1 VLLECWGDLLDERG
15 RYTERNIVCTMA
27 NGKYLIRPPEPNP
40 YWHGE
45 RPFVSRPLL
54 RIPFSVWHKALF
66 DHAVALNLAQNEL
79 YNLILDGGI
88 SSVWGVKQLY
98 PEFLDDPRQVKDGIA
113 PGDTLVM
120 KEGTPAGVKVVETV
134 VTGKVP
140 PESLTAFQLTD
151 QEFQIATQVNAVR
164 LGQTPGGDTTATAV
178 VEASAQSANFF
189 DGMIKDAEKAIS
201 KALHLTW
208 SNTMQYL
215 DEFDEEAMVAAIGQE
230 AALRLASLS
239 PAERFAELAGCQ
251 FKVTGLSAI
260 VARVRDFQKLMAIL
274 ELASKNPMMGLTFWQ
289 RYSPSKI
296 WNHLFK
302 SVNLDPSTLE
312 PDAQEQAQMQQN
324 LQMMA
329 QMQGGQ
335 GQPQGVMPAP
345 AGVPGNLPAER
356 LPTGGGY

>member
-1 VLLECWGDLLDERG
+1 
-15 RYTERNIVCTMA
+15 
-27 NGKYLIRPPEPNP
+27 
-40 YWHGE
+40 
-45 RPFVSRPLL
+45 
-54 RIPFSVWHKALF
+54 
-66 DHAVALNLAQNEL
+66 
-79 YNLILDGGI
+79 
-88 SSVWGVKQLY
+88 
-98 PEFLDDPRQVKDGIA
+98 
-113 PGDTLVM
+113 
-120 KEGTPAGVKVVETV
+120 
-134 VTGKVP
+134 
-140 PESLTAFQLTD
+140 
-151 QEFQIATQVNAVR
+151 
-164 LGQTPGGDTTATAV
+164 
-178 VEASAQSANFF
+178 
-189 DGMIKDAEKAIS
+189 
-201 KALHLTW
+201 
-208 SNTMQYL
+208 
-215 DEFDEEAMVAAIGQE
+215 MVAAIGQE